1 MLNPAHLRTLREI
14 IRLGSFTA
22 AANRL
27 GYTASAVSQQ
37 MSTLERETGTSL
49 FERSARSVRPT
60 EAALVMARHA
70 ERVLASIDTLL
81 SVTRAAQ
88 SGGQELRLGVFPSLA
103 ASLLPRLL
111 GDDAWADLGF
121 DLKVWV
127 SDPSVTVQRLGGGGE
142 LDVALVYQVGQT
154 GLAWPNTAR
163 HHWLGDD
170 EFRFLVP
177 ESWGMTSCSPVSPAE
192 LVDRPWVFHHPGT
205 SDAAVVERLFAAC
218 GLRPRTVAH
227 SDDFPVTLELVAAGF
242 GGALVPELAVQR
254 VPEGVVVI
262 DVPEIR
268 LARNI
273 FALVVEPSHGPRF
286 DPFLRLLATLMSEL
300 GIAPVR
306 RGR

>member
-1 MLNPAHLRTLREI
+1 MLNPTHLRTLREI

-37 MSTLERETGTSL
+37 MSTLERETGTPL
-49 FERSARSVRPT
+49 FERSPRSVRPT
-60 EAALVMARHA
+60 DAAMVMAWHA

-81 SVTRAAQ
+81 SATRATRTA
-88 SGGQELRLGVFPSLA
+88 GAELRLGVFPSLA
-103 ASLLPRLL
+103 APLLPRLL
-111 GDDAWADLGF
+111 GADAWAGLGF

-127 SDPSVTVQRLGGGGE
+127 SDPSLTVQRLRGGGE

-154 GLAWPNTAR
+154 GLAWPSNAR

-177 ESWGMTSCSPVSPAE
+177 ESWGLDASSPVSPTE

-218 GLRPRTVAH
+218 DLRPRTVAH
-227 SDDFPVTLELVAAGF
+227 SDDFPVTLDLVAAGF
-242 GGALVPELAVQR
+242 GGALVPQLALQH
-254 VPEGVVVI
+254 VPEGVMVI
-262 DVPEIR
+262 DVPDVR

-273 FALVVEPSHGPRF
+273 FALVVESSHGPSF
-286 DPFLRLLATLMSEL
+286 DPFLTL
-300 GIAPVR
+300 V
-306 RGR
+306 